1 MYLATFRPF
10 SFEPARVFEP
20 AEPARTPTLTR
31 ENPYPLPRVRV
42 WWGKGTGSPELPKG
56 YP

>member
-42 WWGKGTGSPELPKG
+42 WWGKGTGSPEIPEG